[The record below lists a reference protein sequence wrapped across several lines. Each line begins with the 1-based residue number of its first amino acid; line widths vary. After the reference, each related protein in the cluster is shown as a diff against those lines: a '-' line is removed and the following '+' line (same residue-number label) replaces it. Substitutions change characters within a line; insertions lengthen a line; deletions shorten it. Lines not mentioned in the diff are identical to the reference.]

1 MLPLEGI
8 KIIDLTRLLPGE
20 YCTLILADFG
30 AEVIKVEDTQRG
42 DYARWEHPL
51 FSDTM
56 IDDTIS
62 AYFAILNRNKK
73 SMKLN
78 LKDPQGKNI
87 FLKLVERADVVFESF
102 RPGVMDRLGVGYA
115 DLSKVN
121 PRIIY
126 CALTGYGQDGPY
138 RDLPGHDINYLAI
151 AGILSM
157 QGIKR
162 GKPILSGI
170 QVADLAGGAHMAI
183 MGILLALMAREK
195 TGFGQFIDI
204 SMLDGAVSLL
214 AQHAGNFFGNGKEP
228 RRGELNLNGGFA
240 CYNVYRAKDGKYLV
254 LAALEDK
261 FWAEFCRAV
270 GREDLIAQQI
280 VDLDE
285 QEKIIE
291 QLQEIFATRNCD
303 DWVEF
308 FKKYDTC
315 VTAVKEL
322 KDAFIDPQVLH
333 RKMVQKLTYSGK
345 DGEKTIFQL
354 GVPIKMSDTPG
365 TIRTRPPKYG
375 EHTAEI
381 LRDLG
386 YSADEIGVF
395 LQRGT
400 C

>member
-1 MLPLEGI
+1 
-8 KIIDLTRLLPGE
+8 
-20 YCTLILADFG
+20 
-30 AEVIKVEDTQRG
+30 
-42 DYARWEHPL
+42 
-51 FSDTM
+51 
-56 IDDTIS
+56 
-62 AYFAILNRNKK
+62 
-73 SMKLN
+73 
-78 LKDPQGKNI
+78 
-87 FLKLVERADVVFESF
+87 
-102 RPGVMDRLGVGYA
+102 
-115 DLSKVN
+115 
-121 PRIIY
+121 
-126 CALTGYGQDGPY
+126 
-138 RDLPGHDINYLAI
+138 
-151 AGILSM
+151 
-157 QGIKR
+157 
-162 GKPILSGI
+162 
-170 QVADLAGGAHMAI
+170 
-183 MGILLALMAREK
+183 
-195 TGFGQFIDI
+195 
-204 SMLDGAVSLL
+204 
-214 AQHAGNFFGNGKEP
+214 
-228 RRGELNLNGGFA
+228 
-240 CYNVYRAKDGKYLV
+240 
-254 LAALEDK
+254 
-261 FWAEFCRAV
+261 
-270 GREDLIAQQI
+270 
-280 VDLDE
+280 LDE

>member
-20 YCTLILADFG
+20 YCTLMLADFG
-30 AEVIKVEDTQRG
+30 AEVIKVEDTQSG

-62 AYFAILNRNKK
+62 AYFAVLNRNKK

-78 LKDPQGKNI
+78 LKGTQGKNI

-115 DLSKVN
+115 DLRKVN

-195 TGFGQFIDI
+195 TGFGQFVDI

-240 CYNVYRAKDGKYLV
+240 CYNIYQAKDGKYMV

-270 GREDLIAQQI
+270 GREDLIAQHI
-280 VDLDE
+280 ADLDE

-291 QLQEIFATRNCD
+291 EVQEIFATRNCD
-303 DWVEF
+303 DWVDF

-315 VTAVKEL
+315 VTAVNEL

-345 DGEKTIFQL
+345 NSEKTISQL

-386 YSADEIGVF
+386 YSADEIDVF

>member
-1 MLPLEGI
+1 
-8 KIIDLTRLLPGE
+8 
-20 YCTLILADFG
+20 
-30 AEVIKVEDTQRG
+30 
-42 DYARWEHPL
+42 
-51 FSDTM
+51 M

-62 AYFAILNRNKK
+62 AYFAVLNRNKK

-78 LKDPQGKNI
+78 LKGTQGKNI

-115 DLSKVN
+115 DLRKVN

-195 TGFGQFIDI
+195 TGFGQFVDI

-240 CYNVYRAKDGKYLV
+240 CYNIYQAKDGKYMV

-270 GREDLIAQQI
+270 GREDLIAQHI
-280 VDLDE
+280 ADLDE

-291 QLQEIFATRNCD
+291 EVQEIFATRNCD
-303 DWVEF
+303 DWVDF
-308 FKKYDTC
+308 FKN
-315 VTAVKEL
+315 
-322 KDAFIDPQVLH
+322 
-333 RKMVQKLTYSGK
+333 M
-345 DGEKTIFQL
+345 
-354 GVPIKMSDTPG
+354 TP
-365 TIRTRPPKYG
+365 
-375 EHTAEI
+375 AL
-381 LRDLG
+381 LRLMN
-386 YSADEIGVF
+386 
-395 LQRGT
+395 
-400 C
+400 